1 MKIASLSDGDAPRSV
16 GEGKDPSFTLTRER
30 SCDPMV
36 AAFHLTGHLVFA
48 IIAVRPA
55 FKRSEPPPV

>member
-1 MKIASLSDGDAPRSV
+1 M